1 MTFWDEYEGKKDKI
15 NFEMEELFHQVDEP
29 DFSWGNRW
37 GHFERTGDLKS
48 FEMSTMENVLR
59 SQLDI
64 NKKISKQ

>member
-1 MTFWDEYEGKKDKI
+1 
-15 NFEMEELFHQVDEP
+15 MEEFFHQVGDA
-29 DFSWGNRW
+29 DLCWMDRW
-37 GHFERTGDLKS
+37 GHVKKTGDLKS